1 MESVSDI
8 IFDLLIDEYRN
19 SDVCSGELIYS
30 VKIPLLYGEEDVRC
44 GIQMFLNWDESE
56 EIFGLKKNRKYWKIF
71 PL

>member
-1 MESVSDI
+1 MENVSDI

-30 VKIPLLYGEEDVRC
+30 VKIPLLYDEEGVRC

-56 EIFGLKKNRKYWKIF
+56 
-71 PL
+71 

>member
-30 VKIPLLYGEEDVRC
+30 VKIPLLYDEDEVRC
-44 GIQMFLNWDESE
+44 GIQMFLDWDESE

-71 PL
+71 AL